1 MILIVVLDSLTNKVK
16 SVNIFSFF
24 ISIVKYFLR
33 VFLSVCVISKQ
44 PSEASEVSK
53 KPDTYF
59 ILLGFLIKSAHKLD
73 SRLCNF

>member
-1 MILIVVLDSLTNKVK
+1 MS
-16 SVNIFSFF
+16 
-24 ISIVKYFLR
+24 
-33 VFLSVCVISKQ
+33 VISKQ